1 MDLTSSWRRVVPGEE
16 LLIRCAAIIQR
27 ARAALPPNISR
38 MTTDERGFASQTPFG
53 ILHQSAEKKD
63 SYYVI
68 WLVPGQQISPAEHAP
83 YPCVCGVTVDAGGL
97 HFLSA
102 GTVSKAV
109 TEHPLRSLLS
119 EARLPDRPPRI
130 FAGDG
135 AAESPDDNPA
145 PHTSAAPSPPL
156 DGGATGNDVPGRP
169 AQQELSPPK
178 SGTEPASGATPWN
191 VKIIEQRIDQF
202 FEKANQGG
210 WGLLS
215 PHQTFYRSAGS
226 PTPAVNEIS
235 GSERAEL
242 KRMLLRHTRT
252 VSPGLWDKA
261 RLYRGQAPFYRGY
274 EIIWFTE
281 SPRPTHRKPRPWWI
295 IPSPVERTLPALEC
309 TGKAEL
315 LQSLNQQLAGLDR
328 LALDEGNCA
337 GYFRF
342 VLGYFNRAPIEAP
355 YQLLD
360 YPRPVREALARHVR
374 PAVLLRATAT
384 EWFVA
389 CFSEHEQDIHLSLWR
404 IRRDGRSELLL
415 EYLIWAS
422 PERHRELRD
431 ETDAL
436 GPLFTWQLAA
446 ALHGDAF
453 AEALQSLAVAKGAC
467 QEKLWKRILDT
478 PPALR
483 AEAGQPVGGQEH
495 GNVRAQLKNSGA
507 GIGLPD
513 EPDKNTTF
521 ESLPLPFYS
530 GWRLYTLEL
539 MRRTY
544 RFVARPDLRSP
555 DLPLLVLDGNSRAIH
570 AFNSRLSGRGE
581 LAIAQ
586 YPAEYLRFFGAY
598 VHSEQG
604 AFNVVESVE
613 DLDWRHQTKNASG
626 QLSRLLWRIV
636 PLQACGE
643 TSISAT
649 DWTGQIA
656 LLTYGRDLY
665 VALFKVFFGGMV
677 GMVVDAPLL
686 VGLPIYPHAFE
697 MEQDAAFVLGAN
709 DESDDQGRV

>member
-1 MDLTSSWRRVVPGEE
+1 
-16 LLIRCAAIIQR
+16 
-27 ARAALPPNISR
+27 
-38 MTTDERGFASQTPFG
+38 
-53 ILHQSAEKKD
+53 
-63 SYYVI
+63 
-68 WLVPGQQISPAEHAP
+68 
-83 YPCVCGVTVDAGGL
+83 
-97 HFLSA
+97 
-102 GTVSKAV
+102 
-109 TEHPLRSLLS
+109 
-119 EARLPDRPPRI
+119 
-130 FAGDG
+130 
-135 AAESPDDNPA
+135 
-145 PHTSAAPSPPL
+145 
-156 DGGATGNDVPGRP
+156 
-169 AQQELSPPK
+169 
-178 SGTEPASGATPWN
+178 
-191 VKIIEQRIDQF
+191 
-202 FEKANQGG
+202 
-210 WGLLS
+210 
-215 PHQTFYRSAGS
+215 
-226 PTPAVNEIS
+226 
-235 GSERAEL
+235 
-242 KRMLLRHTRT
+242 MLLRHTRT

-355 YQLLD
+355 S
-360 YPRPVREALARHVR
+360 VAWTTLARFGKHWHAMSQAGGSSPCYCDGMVR
-374 PAVLLRATAT
+374 CLL
-384 EWFVA
+384 
-389 CFSEHEQDIHLSLWR
+389 SEHEQDIHLSLWR

-453 AEALQSLAVAKGAC
+453 AEAPQSLAVAKGTC

-483 AEAGQPVGGQEH
+483 AEAGQPVGAQEH

-613 DLDWRHQTKNASG
+613 DLDWRHQTKMRPASCPACYG
-626 QLSRLLWRIV
+626 ESCRSRRAAKPRS
-636 PLQACGE
+636 PLRTGPAKSRSSLMGG
-643 TSISAT
+643 TSSGAFQ
-649 DWTGQIA
+649 GVFRRN
-656 LLTYGRDLY
+656 GRD
-665 VALFKVFFGGMV
+665 GG
-677 GMVVDAPLL
+677 
-686 VGLPIYPHAFE
+686 
-697 MEQDAAFVLGAN
+697 
-709 DESDDQGRV
+709 GRATSGWLAHLSPRV